1 MFFCFCFVFLSNLIR
16 KCDLIWI
23 WLFRDLTQLMKYGNK
38 LIYHFYIL
46 ISLINSSKDKT
57 PVRFLEWQQLML
69 FLFMFTLYRIRWS
82 PEENYIMLTVI
93 TPLNPRSHNIHYLQN
108 HPFTNYP
115 DEYLFINVCI
125 YVCWLFCICIV
136 FNIDEKLLDKPSIV
150 VNRSHRFACYHRYHL
165 NI

>member
-38 LIYHFYIL
+38 SIYHFFIL
-46 ISLINSSKDKT
+46 ISLTNFSKDKT

-82 PEENYIMLTVI
+82 SEEYYIMLTVI

-115 DEYLFINVCI
+115 KSRRIFVYKCMYLCM
-125 YVCWLFCICIV
+125 LIV
-136 FNIDEKLLDKPSIV
+136 LYMHCV
-150 VNRSHRFACYHRYHL
+150 
-165 NI
+165 